1 MASKQSEEQVALF
14 NRMTAALTANPE
26 MTLADMRRV
35 MEFSGDVTAEPRGV
49 DYSESDAAGV
59 PVLWATPKGC
69 AEDRILLCVHGGGYM
84 VGSMYTYRKMH
95 GHFAKAIGCRA
106 LIVDYS
112 LAPEHPHPAAVND
125 LAKVYE
131 WLLNQ
136 GITPDHIALVGDSAG
151 GGLVM
156 GTLLQLRQLGL
167 ERPAAAMLL
176 SPFVDM
182 EAKGSTFESNKGLD
196 KLLSH
201 QMIELMIST
210 YLGEKGDR
218 RNPLAN
224 PLLADLGG
232 LPPVYIQV
240 GSFEVLLDDSRALA
254 EALEKAD
261 VDVSL
266 TIYPEMQHV
275 FQSLAG
281 TAPEADEAIGQLA
294 AWVRPKLM
302 LSDHLC

>member
-1 MASKQSEEQVALF
+1 
-14 NRMTAALTANPE
+14 MTAALAANPE
-26 MTLADMRRV
+26 MTLADVRRV
-35 MEFSGDVTAEPRGV
+35 MEYSGDVTTEPRGI
-49 DYSESDAAGV
+49 DYIESDVAGL
-59 PVLWATPKGC
+59 PVLWASPKGC
-69 AEDRILLCVHGGGYM
+69 AEDRILCVHGGGYM

-125 LAKVYE
+125 LAKIYE

-156 GTLLQLRQLGL
+156 GTLQQMRQLGL
-167 ERPAAAMLL
+167 ARPAAAMLL

-182 EAKGSTFESNKGLD
+182 EAKGTTFESNKDFD

-201 QMIELMIST
+201 QMIEFMIST

-224 PLLADLGG
+224 PLLADLRG
-232 LPPVYIQV
+232 LPPIFIQV

-254 EALEKAD
+254 EALRKAD
-261 VDVSL
+261 VDVSMA
-266 TIYPEMQHV
+266 IYSEMQHV
-275 FQSLAG
+275 FQSLDGA
-281 TAPEADEAIGQLA
+281 APEADEAIAQLA
-294 AWVRPKLM
+294 TWVRPKLGIPVQNIVEQEKQ
-302 LSDHLC
+302 